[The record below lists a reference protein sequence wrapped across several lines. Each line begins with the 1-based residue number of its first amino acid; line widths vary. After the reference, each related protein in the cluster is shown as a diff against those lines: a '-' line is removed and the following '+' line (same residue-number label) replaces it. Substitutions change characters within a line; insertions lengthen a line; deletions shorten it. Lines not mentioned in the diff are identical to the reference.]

1 MKKQFMFM
9 AMAAM
14 LIASCSSDDVVSTN
28 TGRAIDFRTSVGT
41 RGAETTTDNIKE
53 FYVTAI
59 DANKANYFTDLKFEK
74 ETNSTFFVST
84 PLYYWPV
91 GDLKFDAYS
100 PSAPDLGATISISST
115 AKTMTGFSP
124 ATAIKD
130 QKDFVTAYAT
140 GNRTNNESSG
150 VELKFN
156 HQLSQIEI
164 KAKNTNTGYIYKVV
178 GVRIGKPVSTG
189 DFNFATSAWTLKP
202 TKANYEEVYTE
213 AKTLTEESASMMGEG
228 GNAMLI
234 PQPLVAWVSKT
245 DPKNDAEGAYLALKI
260 QITTKDGA
268 QVYPAKKDE
277 YAWAA
282 VAIGTKWEAGK
293 KYVYTLDFSNG
304 AGKVDPEKPTPTPDP
319 DKPDPFNPGDDILGK
334 PIKFTVEVTEWT
346 PADQSVTM

>member
-1 MKKQFMFM
+1 MFM
-9 AMAAM
+9 AMTAM

-59 DANKANYFTDLKFEK
+59 DANNANYFTDLKFEK
-74 ETNSTFFVST
+74 EANSTFFVST

-100 PSAPDLGATISISST
+100 PSATDLRATISISST

-150 VELKFN
+150 VELKFA

-164 KAKNTNTGYIYKVV
+164 KALNTNTGYKYEIV
-178 GVRIGKPVSTG
+178 GARIAMPVSKG
-189 DFNFATSAWTLKP
+189 NFNFADHTWTL
-202 TKANYEEVYTE
+202 TGTEKAKYDVDF
-213 AKTLTEESASMMGEG
+213 ADAPRTLNETAATMMIVAD
-228 GNAMLI
+228 GNAMLL
-234 PQPLVAWVSKT
+234 PQQLTAWDTKDDKT
-245 DPKNDAEGAYLALKI
+245 NTKKKGAYLALKI
-260 QITTKDGA
+260 RITTAAGA
-268 QVYPAKKDE
+268 QVYPAEKGE
-277 YAWAA
+277 YDWAA
-282 VAIGTKWEAGK
+282 VAIGTNWEAGK
-293 KYVYTLDFSNG
+293 KYVYTLDFSKG
-304 AGKVDPEKPTPTPDP
+304 AGKVDPEKPTPGPT
-319 DKPDPFNPGDDILGK
+319 DPFKPGEDILGG
-334 PIKFTVEVTEWT
+334 PIKFKVTVTDWEPVVQL
-346 PADQSVTM
+346 DINM